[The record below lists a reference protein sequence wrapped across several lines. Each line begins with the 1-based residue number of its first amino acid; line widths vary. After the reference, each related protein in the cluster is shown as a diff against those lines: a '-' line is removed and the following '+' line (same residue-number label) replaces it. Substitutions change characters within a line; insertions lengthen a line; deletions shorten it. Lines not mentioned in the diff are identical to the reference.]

1 MFSKIYHI
9 VLIAIVGL
17 AVYLVA
23 TQVPGMLTP
32 REKYQDT
39 GAEDESRDTDNPM
52 PLMHDAPREVSS
64 GPHGAASVH
73 DPATLLATGGS
84 GGQAVADAQSQLL
97 QQQQGELKPEDLLPK
112 DMNTKWAQ
120 ANPTGQGMLTD
131 RNFLDAGH
139 HVGVNTVGQTLRNA
153 NYNVRSEPPCPQMK
167 VSPWMQ
173 STIDPDIGRKPLEI
187 GSGW

>member
-1 MFSKIYHI
+1 MFSKFYHI
-9 VLIAIVGL
+9 MLIAIVGL

-23 TQVPGMLTP
+23 TKVPGMLTP
-32 REKYQDT
+32 REKYEDT

-52 PLMHDAPREVSS
+52 PLMQDAPREVTS
-64 GPHGAASVH
+64 GPQGAASVH
-73 DPATLLATGGS
+73 EPATLLAPG
-84 GGQAVADAQSQLL
+84 ADAKSQMLL
-97 QQQQGELKPEDLLPK
+97 QQQGELKPEDLLPK

>member
-1 MFSKIYHI
+1 MFSKFYHI
-9 VLIAIVGL
+9 ILIAIVGL

-23 TQVPGMLTP
+23 TSVPGMLTP

-52 PLMHDAPREVSS
+52 PLTQDAPREVSS

-73 DPATLLATGGS
+73 DPTTLSGPGGP
-84 GGQAVADAQSQLL
+84 GDAQSQML

-120 ANPTGQGMLTD
+120 ANPTGQGMLSD